1 MEKNTY
7 KQCFTI
13 SKTRQWPCA
22 LKKRCISFGTSITNP
37 SDLFSYKF
45 ADFFLKK
52 KKQQQLEL
60 SFSRI
65 FFLFIEC
72 LENGANLI
80 WQFRKKTY
88 TAQIRLWKHFIIIC
102 SVWSFL
108 SKNCEKESFNSR
120 NSSYE
125 IIYFFNFVF
134 LFFWIFAHPF
144 FHVLD
149 YWL

>member
-1 MEKNTY
+1 MH
-7 KQCFTI
+7 
-13 SKTRQWPCA
+13 SKKDVLVLGQVLLIQAICLAINLRT
-22 LKKRCISFGTSITNP
+22 
-37 SDLFSYKF
+37 
-45 ADFFLKK
+45 FFLKK